1 MLALGHEPRGRF
13 VSLGQLRIQGM
24 NTKLIILD
32 RDGTINHDSDDYVKS
47 PEEWIPLPGAIEAMA
62 RLHHAGWHMVI
73 ASNQSGLGRG
83 LFDVA
88 TLNQMHDKLNKALA
102 GAGGRVDAI
111 FYCPHTPD
119 DHCHCRKPLS
129 GLFEQIGDRFGVQL
143 SEVRAVGDALRD
155 AQAAAA
161 VGCQTHLVRTGKS
174 EVLTEDKLPVNF
186 PPNTHVHA
194 HLSAFADWLL
204 SHENSEAGAH

>member
-1 MLALGHEPRGRF
+1 
-13 VSLGQLRIQGM
+13 M

-47 PEEWIPLPGAIEAMA
+47 PEEWVPLPDAIDAMA
-62 RLHHAGWHMVI
+62 RLHHAGWHLVI

-88 TLNQMHDKLNKALA
+88 TLNQMHDKLNKVLTA
-102 GAGGRVDAI
+102 AGGRVDAV

-119 DHCHCRKPLS
+119 DHCHCRKPLP
-129 GLFEQIGDRFGVQL
+129 GLFEQIGERFGVQL
-143 SEVRAVGDALRD
+143 SEVHAVGDTLRD

-174 EVLTEDKLPVNF
+174 ELLTEDKLPANF
-186 PPNTHVHA
+186 PPHTRVHA
-194 HLSAFADWLL
+194 NLSAFADWLL
-204 SHENSEAGAH
+204 NLENSPAGAH